1 MFLSMKNLLFILLY
15 FPFLV
20 LSQDEKRLA
29 LVVGN
34 SDCEFT
40 TKLTKPVNDALLIAK
55 TLKELDFDVILGTNT
70 ITSLSLLVVIR

>member
-1 MFLSMKNLLFILLY
+1 MKKLLLIVLCFPLLV
-15 FPFLV
+15 F
-20 LSQDEKRLA
+20 SQDEKRLA

-34 SDCEFT
+34 SDYEFT
-40 TKLTKPVNDALLIAK
+40 TKLTNPVNDALLIAK